1 MKYGAS
7 LTAVCWAV
15 LGAKHKDVYPEMRA
29 GMLESGLLNDV
40 PPGYANPVQAELY
53 LKDATARGN
62 IQASVIL
69 YKLNLNSSI
78 PGFAAK
84 APAVRAAGEA
94 YRNKLS
100 ETCKSVGFIASYDRL
115 VKENYKNVQ
124 NSQSEKAAEV
134 TSGQHYRVTGIKVLG
149 GELLDALDA
158 NDFVCI
164 GFVQGTTEVDDNGQ
178 AIFPDLQPGLDLM
191 KLVNDGRTGATAQK
205 FIIAKKE
212 ASELFRIN
220 MVAFFMPFF
229 NDDFPLEQPVA
240 VTATTSK
247 LIEDS

>member
-1 MKYGAS
+1 LFVDQAMKYGDS

-29 GMLESGLLNDV
+29 GMLESGLLSDV
-40 PPGYANPVQAELY
+40 PPGYANPIQAEEY

-100 ETCKSVGFIASYDRL
+100 ETCKSVGSITNYDRMVKKNYSL
-115 VKENYKNVQ
+115 VWRSAMISSRLRTSAKCACSK
-124 NSQSEKAAEV
+124 SSRCAAW
-134 TSGQHYRVTGIKVLG
+134 L
-149 GELLDALDA
+149 
-158 NDFVCI
+158 
-164 GFVQGTTEVDDNGQ
+164 
-178 AIFPDLQPGLDLM
+178 
-191 KLVNDGRTGATAQK
+191 
-205 FIIAKKE
+205 
-212 ASELFRIN
+212 RI
-220 MVAFFMPFF
+220 
-229 NDDFPLEQPVA
+229 
-240 VTATTSK
+240 
-247 LIEDS
+247 